1 LDIVVDFP
9 SETRPVLVPSFILQ
23 PLSENAIRH
32 GIMPGGARGQVQVR
46 SRRGNGLLR
55 IDIIDN
61 GAGVAKS
68 SDVMIEKGHG
78 LRKTRNRLR
87 HLYGDEAT
95 MTIPNGGSEGAHL
108 TLVLPLRVRGPDGP
122 AESARG

>member
-1 LDIVVDFP
+1 
-9 SETRPVLVPSFILQ
+9 
-23 PLSENAIRH
+23 
-32 GIMPGGARGQVQVR
+32 MPGGERGQVQVR
-46 SRRGNGLLR
+46 SRRDNGLLR
-55 IDIIDN
+55 IDIIDS
-61 GAGVAKS
+61 GAGVTES

-108 TLVLPLRVRGPDGP
+108 TLVLPLRVPGPDGP
-122 AESARG
+122 AERARG